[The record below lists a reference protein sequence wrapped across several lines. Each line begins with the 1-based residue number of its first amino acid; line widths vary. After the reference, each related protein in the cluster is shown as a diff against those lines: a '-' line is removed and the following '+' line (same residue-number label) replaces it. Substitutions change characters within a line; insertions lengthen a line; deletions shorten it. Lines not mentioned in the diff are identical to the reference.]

1 MTRVTV
7 QLQVPINVEVEV
19 DELTENKILDAV
31 WDDIR
36 SQNSSNDWSPTG
48 SDLKEVIRNCHFI
61 EEDFEEGVRD
71 RFLIAHV

>member
-31 WDDIR
+31 WDDMR
-36 SQNSSNDWSPTG
+36 SQKSSNEWSPTG
-48 SDLKEVIRNCHFI
+48 SDLKHVVRNCHFI
-61 EEDFEEGVRD
+61 EEGYEEGVRD
-71 RFLIAHV
+71 RFLIAYV